1 MASESA
7 PRFCLELLPP
17 DEEQTLP
24 ASNLV
29 PSPLGSG
36 PLGLALDKNV
46 FWRNDRT
53 LHVRFLAGS
62 PLAQRQVKQY
72 AQEWE
77 NYANIKFVF
86 DQSLD
91 AEIRVDFQ
99 QGKGSYSYL
108 GSTNL
113 RIPKDQHTMNFGW
126 FDDETRDEEFS

>member
-1 MASESA
+1 MYSLQRFSYLHTAPPPLAVSDSADSDHFQTIMASESA

-86 DQSLD
+86 DQS
-91 AEIRVDFQ
+91 
-99 QGKGSYSYL
+99 
-108 GSTNL
+108 
-113 RIPKDQHTMNFGW
+113 
-126 FDDETRDEEFS
+126 